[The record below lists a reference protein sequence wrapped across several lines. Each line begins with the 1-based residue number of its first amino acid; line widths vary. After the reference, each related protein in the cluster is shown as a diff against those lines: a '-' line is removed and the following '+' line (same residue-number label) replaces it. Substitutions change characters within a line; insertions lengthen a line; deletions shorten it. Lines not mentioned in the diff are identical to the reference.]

1 MAVPGAFSNY
11 LKNTAGGAFT
21 ATTEGGTVL
30 GNTSTNTDQITKAL
44 ALKDNATVF
53 NKGTLPKHAANG
65 LIGNHK
71 PLTAGTFAY
80 EVAGKYIIASSS
92 DTLSGVSKT
101 NILIT
106 GRGTDNNSIHQ
117 FIKSFGAK
125 TVTAFRHNRFSW
137 TNTKSYSTAGASL
150 ASRINWVAATSGGG
164 NIASA
169 PASLNENPWAPVDGS
184 ASQRTDSAANP
195 TRAIPGELVMKV
207 DFVTLTVASGGDFFD
222 YKAITGM

>member
-1 MAVPGAFSNY
+1 MAVPGAFTNY
-11 LKNTAGGAFT
+11 LRNTTGGAFT
-21 ATTEGGTVL
+21 SITEGGTVL
-30 GNTSTNTDQITKAL
+30 GNTSTGTAITKAL

-80 EVAGKYIIASSS
+80 EAAGKYIIASSS
-92 DTLSGVSKT
+92 DTISGVSKT

-106 GRGTDNNSIHQ
+106 GQGTDSNSIHQ
-117 FIKSFGAK
+117 FIKSYGAK
-125 TVTAFRHNRFSW
+125 TLTAFRANRFSW
-137 TNTKSYSTAGASL
+137 TNTKSYDTAGASL
-150 ASRINWVAATSGGG
+150 GSRINWVAATSGGG
-164 NIASA
+164 NSASA
-169 PASLNENPWAPVDGS
+169 PDALNENPWDPVAGS
-184 ASQRTDSAANP
+184 AGQRTDSAANP

-207 DFVTLTVASGGDFFD
+207 DFVTTAVATGGDFFD